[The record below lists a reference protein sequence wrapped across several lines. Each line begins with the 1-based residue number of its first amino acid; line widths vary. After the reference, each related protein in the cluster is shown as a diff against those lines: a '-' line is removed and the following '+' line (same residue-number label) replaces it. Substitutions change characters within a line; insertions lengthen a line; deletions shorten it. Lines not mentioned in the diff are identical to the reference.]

1 MVEVGEEDEDDFNGG
16 KIPGEDDEPDFG
28 AVMGALGARVSAKDY
43 DDEDEEEELVPIKAK
58 AHGGLFGA
66 DLSSVKY

>member
-1 MVEVGEEDEDDFNGG
+1 MLEVGGDDDDEGV
-16 KIPGEDDEPDFG
+16 PGEDDEPD
-28 AVMGALGARVSAKDY
+28 MDY
-43 DDEDEEEELVPIKAK
+43 GNEEEEEELVPIKPK